1 MARIIQDNK
10 DIVQSY
16 MITSARYDFSVYEK
30 RILYRLVELA
40 QCELQGK
47 KMVDLVGTSVET
59 NMFGDK
65 DITMPVRAILANEE
79 DKNYTLAKKAF
90 KRMSNRT
97 IEQTKGNIWYLDH
110 MLERVRVNLGTGVA
124 TFRVSPEVWKMI
136 LDFTKGYR
144 KYELKTTMQFKSVYS
159 MRFYEL
165 LSGQKAP
172 ISFALAELKKM
183 FKLDEYTDKDGKHHK
198 EKYKRTDDFQKNI
211 LDVAQKELDEY
222 SPYSF
227 TYEEITEPSRGRLGY
242 KVTGY
247 TFIPKFIEKNRDKE
261 LYKKELQ
268 AQIGNITGRFGMLDK
283 NVSDYLLYNLN
294 VSKESINSNKE
305 VFLQAQKIIP
315 NLVDVLAEI
324 GPKMRGKSKPVGY
337 LINTLK
343 GKIADAAKRDLSLIR

>member
-1 MARIIQDNK
+1 ML
-10 DIVQSY
+10 
-16 MITSARYDFSVYEK
+16 TSARYDFSVYEK

-40 QCELQGK
+40 QYELQGK
-47 KMVDLVGTSVET
+47 KLVDFVGTSVET

-65 DITMPVRAILANEE
+65 DITMPVRSILANEE
-79 DKNYTLAKKAF
+79 DKNYNLAKKAF
-90 KRMSNRT
+90 KTMANRT

-124 TFRVSPEVWKMI
+124 TFRVSPEVWKLI

-165 LSGQKAP
+165 LSGQKVP
-172 ISFALAELKKM
+172 LSFSLEELKKM
-183 FKLDEYTDKDGKHHK
+183 LKLDDYTDKNGKHHR
-198 EKYKRTDDFQKNI
+198 EKYKRAGDFQKNI

-227 TYEEITEPSRGRLGY
+227 TYEEITEPSRGRNGY

-247 TFIPKFIEKNRDKE
+247 TFTPRFIIKNRDEE
-261 LYKKELQ
+261 LYKKELN
-268 AQIGNITGRFGMLDK
+268 AKIGNITGRFGMLDK
-283 NVSDYLLYNLN
+283 NVSDYLLYNLGIPQ
-294 VSKESINSNKE
+294 ESINSNKTT
-305 VFLQAQKIIP
+305 FLQAQRLIP

-324 GPKMRGKSKPVGY
+324 GPKMRGKEKPVGY
-337 LINTLK
+337 LVRALQGKMGDLK
-343 GKIADAAKRDLSLIR
+343 KE

>member
-1 MARIIQDNK
+1 MARVIKDNK
-10 DIVQSY
+10 DVIQSY
-16 MITSARYDFSVYEK
+16 MLTSARYDFSVYEK

-47 KMVDLVGTSVET
+47 KIVELVGTSVET

-90 KRMSNRT
+90 KTMSNRT

-124 TFRVSPEVWKMI
+124 TFRVSPEVWKLI
-136 LDFTKGYR
+136 LDFSKGYR
-144 KYELKTTMQFKSVYS
+144 KYELATTMSFKSVYS

-172 ISFALAELKKM
+172 LSFSIEELKKM
-183 FKLDEYTDKDGKHHK
+183 LKLDDYTDKDGKQHK
-198 EKYKRTDDFQKNI
+198 EKYKLVHDFEIKV

-227 TYEEITEPSRGRLGY
+227 TYEEITEPSRGRNGY

-247 TFIPKFIEKNRDKE
+247 TFTPRFLLKNRDEE
-261 LYKKELQ
+261 LYKKELT
-268 AQIGNITGRFGMLDK
+268 AKIGNITGRFGMLDK

-294 VSKESINSNKE
+294 VPKESINSNKE
-305 VFLQAQKIIP
+305 VFLQAQKVFP
-315 NLVDVLAEI
+315 DLVSILAEI
-324 GPKMRGKSKPVGY
+324 GPKMREKSKPIGY
-337 LINTLK
+337 LIATLK
-343 GKIADAAKRDLSLIR
+343 GKINDAQEKRG

>member
-1 MARIIQDNK
+1 MARVIKDNK
-10 DIVQSY
+10 DVIQSY
-16 MITSARYDFSVYEK
+16 MLTSARYDFSVYEK

-40 QCELQGK
+40 QSELQGK
-47 KMVDLVGTSVET
+47 KMVEFVGTSVET

-90 KRMSNRT
+90 KTMSNRT

-124 TFRVSPEVWKMI
+124 TFRVSPEVWKLI

-165 LSGQKAP
+165 LSGQKVP
-172 ISFALAELKKM
+172 LSFSLEELKKM
-183 FKLDEYTDKDGKHHK
+183 LKLDDYTDKEGKRHR
-198 EKYKRTDDFQKNI
+198 EKYKLVHDFETKV

-227 TYEEITEPSRGRLGY
+227 TYEEITEPSRGRNGY

-247 TFIPKFIEKNRDKE
+247 TFTPRFLLKNRDDE
-261 LYKKELQ
+261 LYKKELT
-268 AQIGNITGRFGMLDK
+268 AKIGNITGRFGMLDK

-294 VSKESINSNKE
+294 VPKESINSNKE
-305 VFLQAQKIIP
+305 VFLQAQNVFP
-315 NLVDVLAEI
+315 DLVSVLAEI
-324 GPKMRGKSKPVGY
+324 GPKMREKGKPIGY

-343 GKIADAAKRDLSLIR
+343 GKISDAMSKKK

>member
-1 MARIIQDNK
+1 MARIIKDNK
-10 DIVQSY
+10 DVIQSY
-16 MITSARYDFSVYEK
+16 MLTSARYDFSVYEK
-30 RILYRLVELA
+30 RIMYRLVELA
-40 QCELQGK
+40 QEELQGK
-47 KMVDLVGTSVET
+47 KMVELVGTSVET

-90 KRMSNRT
+90 KTMSNRT

-124 TFRVSPEVWKMI
+124 TFRVSPEVWKLI

-172 ISFALAELKKM
+172 LSFSLEELKKM
-183 FKLDEYTDKDGKHHK
+183 LKLDDYTDKNGKHHR
-198 EKYKRTDDFQKNI
+198 EKYKRADDFKKNI
-211 LDVAQKELDEY
+211 LDVAQEELDEH

-227 TYEEITEPSRGRLGY
+227 TYEEITEPSRGRNGY

-247 TFIPKFIEKNRDKE
+247 TFTPKFLHKNRDMQLE
-261 LYKKELQ
+261 KKELN
-268 AQIGNITGRFGMLDK
+268 AKLGNITGRFGMLDK
-283 NVSDYLLYNLN
+283 NVSDYLLYNLDIP
-294 VSKESINSNKE
+294 KASINSNKS
-305 VFLQAQKIIP
+305 VFLQAQKLFP
-315 NLVDVLAEI
+315 DLVAILAEI
-324 GPKMRGKSKPVGY
+324 GPKMREKDKPAGY
-337 LINTLK
+337 LIATLK
-343 GKIADAAKRDLSLIR
+343 GKIADALAAGGS